1 MMPESVLI
9 HVVVIVQ
16 YNINTAIEWEIIAEM
31 CLFEK
36 RNMTGQRIIHVNII
50 IKQSQ

>member
-31 CLFEK
+31 YLFEK
-36 RNMTGQRIIHVNII
+36 
-50 IKQSQ
+50 IK